1 MKDFFQMVYMKEK
14 VIYIIIIKKYMKV
27 IFIKER
33 GMDLVLFMIMES
45 KAE

>member
-1 MKDFFQMVYMKEK
+1 MVYMKEK

-33 GMDLVLFMIMES
+33 GMDLVLFMTMES